1 MSEAINGVGL
11 GHYITNLC
19 DEYRKY
25 NQIPSDVYSKYAVKR
40 GLRNADGSGV
50 MAGVTQICNVHGYV
64 LNEGERSPVDGQLIY
79 RGIDVRTLTKGFQA
93 DNRYG
98 FEETCWLLMFGKLPT
113 ASQLQKFSELMASYR
128 ELPDNFTDDMII
140 KAPSPDIM
148 NKLARSVLA
157 LYSYDENPDDLS
169 LSNNLRQAIELIS
182 RPPTIVTAAYQV
194 RRRAYE
200 RRSMYFHSPRE
211 DFSTAQNILRM
222 LRNDKTFTEEEA
234 KLLDLCLVLHAE
246 HGGGNNSTFSTRV
259 LTSSGTDT
267 YSAIAAGVGSLKG
280 PKHGGANIKVME
292 MLGHLKEGIANWD
305 NDTQVRDFL
314 LKLMRKEAGDL
325 SGLVYGMGHA
335 VYTKSDPRA
344 IILKDNAQTLA
355 AGTPFEA
362 EFGLLDAVERLTP
375 EVFAEFK
382 GLDPDTLSANVDLYS
397 GLVYT
402 MLRIPPE
409 VFTPLFAVARMP
421 GWCAHRLEELH
432 TGGRIIRPAYK
443 AIADKGEYKP
453 LAER

>member
-1 MSEAINGVGL
+1 M
-11 GHYITNLC
+11 
-19 DEYRKY
+19 
-25 NQIPSDVYSKYAVKR
+25 
-40 GLRNADGSGV
+40 
-50 MAGVTQICNVHGYV
+50 
-64 LNEGERSPVDGQLIY
+64 DGQLIY
-79 RGIDVRTLTKGFQA
+79 RGVDVRTLTNGFLTE
-93 DNRYG
+93 NRYG
-98 FEETCWLLMFGKLPT
+98 FEETCWLLLFGKLPT
-113 ASQLQKFSELMASYR
+113 ADQLESFSQLIAEYR
-128 ELPDNFTDDMII
+128 ELPDNFSDDMIM

-148 NKLARSVLA
+148 NKIARSVLA
-157 LYSYDENPDDLS
+157 LYSYDETPDDLS
-169 LSNNLRQAIELIS
+169 LANNLRQVIQLIA
-182 RPPTIVTAAYQV
+182 RTPTIVTAAYQV

-200 RRSMYFHSPRE
+200 RRSMYFHSPRK

-222 LRNDKTFTEEEA
+222 LRNDKIFTEDEA
-234 KLLDLCLVLHAE
+234 RLLDLCLVLHAE

-292 MLGHLKEGIANWD
+292 MLSHLKEGIANWED
-305 NDTQVRDFL
+305 DGQVKDFIGKL
-314 LKLMRKEAGDL
+314 LRKEAGDK

-344 IILKDNAQTLA
+344 IILKANAQKLA
-355 AGTPFEA
+355 AGTPIEA
-362 EFGLLDAVERLTP
+362 EFRLLDAVERLTP
-375 EVFAEFK
+375 EIFADFK
-382 GLDPDTLSANVDLYS
+382 GLDPNTISANVDLYS

-421 GWCAHRLEELH
+421 GWCAHRIEELQ

-443 AIADKGEYKP
+443 ALPNDVEYKP
-453 LAER
+453 LTER